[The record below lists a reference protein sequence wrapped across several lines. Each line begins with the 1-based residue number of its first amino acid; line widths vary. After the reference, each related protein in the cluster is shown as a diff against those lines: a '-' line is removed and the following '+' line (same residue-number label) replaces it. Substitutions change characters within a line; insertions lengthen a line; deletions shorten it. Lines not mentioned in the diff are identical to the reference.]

1 MLESCH
7 ANQGAHVEASHAGMM
22 REEVDTFALNMN
34 TCPDGMMSMQQT
46 PVKGSP
52 GEAYDHQQF
61 KTPSANPSH
70 LLHWQHLKTPTSS
83 GSRHHRTPRSQ
94 PHHDTCKV
102 CVLFHVHIIFL
113 IRPYSEY
120 IFINMSILLK
130 AEYRDKYTAKSWVC
144 TSTRAFQ

>member
-1 MLESCH
+1 MIVIINYKHYFFQLEMLESCH
-7 ANQGAHVEASHAGMM
+7 ANQGAHVEAGHAGIM

-61 KTPSANPSH
+61 KTPSANPTH

-83 GSRHHRTPRSQ
+83 GSHQHRTPRSL
-94 PHHDTCKV
+94 PRHDGCKV
-102 CVLFHVHIIFL
+102 CVLFHA
-113 IRPYSEY
+113 PYFWSGLVLGT
-120 IFINMSILLK
+120 FS
-130 AEYRDKYTAKSWVC
+130 
-144 TSTRAFQ
+144 